1 MKKTI
6 KGLFWAA
13 TALALC
19 SELTASAKDIV
30 YLTPGLD
37 LPFWRYLSEGVESVA
52 KKEGYGFQAF
62 DSHNDAQTQLKNAQ
76 DAIARGVAGI
86 VISPTDSST
95 CPSVLALA
103 QKASIP
109 VVIGD
114 IGTNEGEY
122 VSFIISD
129 NREGAN
135 GTGKALGAAMKEKGI
150 ADGTVRPGHD
160 LASQEHGQ
168 AANR

>member
-6 KGLFWAA
+6 KGLFYAA
-13 TALALC
+13 TAL
-19 SELTASAKDIV
+19 
-30 YLTPGLD
+30 
-37 LPFWRYLSEGVESVA
+37 
-52 KKEGYGFQAF
+52 
-62 DSHNDAQTQLKNAQ
+62 
-76 DAIARGVAGI
+76 

-103 QKASIP
+103 QKANIP

-114 IGTNEGEY
+114 IGTNEAEY

-135 GTGKALGAAMKEKGI
+135 GTGKALVAAMKEK
-150 ADGTVRPGHD
+150 AWRTAPSAWLR
-160 LASQEHGQ
+160 S
-168 AANR
+168 R